1 MAEQGF
7 RKFII
12 TITCVSVAML
22 ELIDTSIVNVAL
34 PHMMGTLSATLQ
46 EVSWV
51 VTGYIIANVIVIPL
65 TDWLS
70 SQLGRKKYFLGSI
83 ILFVVASGLAG
94 QATSITELIVFRI
107 LQGVGGAALIT
118 ISRVI
123 LIEAYP
129 PEELGLANALFGLGA
144 VVGPTIGP
152 TLGGWLISHYSWR
165 WIFYVNLPVG
175 IVAFLLSLLFV
186 ADVDYEK
193 KSKDVDWIGIILLII
208 GVGSLQTVLER
219 GQDDDWFSSH
229 FILTLTIIAVIGI
242 VLFIIRELTTEKPV
256 VDLKV
261 LRHPSLAFGSIFIT
275 ILGFGLYGSVF
286 AFPVFTQRLLGYSAL
301 QTGLILLPGGI
312 ATAMMMPVVGIL
324 LKRGVKPQVLAFI
337 GFSVFFI
344 FCWMLSHLTMVSGP
358 NDFFWPL
365 VIRGLGLGFLFVP
378 ITTIAFTG
386 VQGKELS
393 LGSGLLNMFRQL
405 GGSFGV
411 ALIGTFIERREA
423 FHRTALVS
431 HINNYDPVSRYRIS
445 ELTHGFLGKGSALST
460 AHSQALKA
468 LDYSLMQQ
476 SALMSYNDTFLI
488 VGVFFLICLPLLLFT
503 LKNKKKIK
511 GTEKK
516 ASLSSE
522 ETGTNIKELKAD
534 TVS

>member
-34 PHMMGTLSATLQ
+34 PHMMGALSATLTQ
-46 EVSWV
+46 VSWV
-51 VTGYIIANVIVIPL
+51 VTGYVIANVIIIPL
-65 TDWLS
+65 TDWFS
-70 SQLGRKKYFLGSI
+70 TEFGRKKYFLGSI
-83 ILFVVASGLAG
+83 VLFVLASGLAG
-94 QATSITELIVFRI
+94 QSTSITELIVFRI

-152 TLGGWLISHYSWR
+152 TLGGFLTDHYSWR

-175 IVAFLLSLLFV
+175 IIAFLLSLMFV
-186 ADVDYEK
+186 SDVEYEK
-193 KSKDVDWIGIILLII
+193 KAKKIDWLGILFLVV

-219 GQDDDWFSSH
+219 GQDDDWFSSR
-229 FILTLTIIAVIGI
+229 FIVMLTIVAVIGI
-242 VLFIIRELTTEKPV
+242 IAFIVRELTADKPV

-286 AFPVFTQRLLGYSAL
+286 AFPVFTQRLLGYTAL

-312 ATAMMMPVVGIL
+312 ATAMMMPVVGVL
-324 LKRGVKPQVLAFI
+324 LKKGVKPQILAAI

-358 NDFFWPL
+358 PDFFWPL

-386 VQGKELS
+386 VKGKELS
-393 LGSGLLNMFRQL
+393 LGSGLMNMFRQL

-423 FHRTALVS
+423 FHRTILDS
-431 HINNYDPVSRYRIS
+431 NINPYNPVAQSRIS
-445 ELTHGFLGKGSALST
+445 AYTHGFYSKGSAWMT
-460 AHSQALKA
+460 AHSQAYKA
-468 LDYSLMQQ
+468 LDYTLMQQ

-488 VGVFFLICLPLLLFT
+488 VGVFFLFCLPLLLFT
-503 LKNKKKIK
+503 LRKKKNKARDPVA
-511 GTEKK
+511 EKQEVDL
-516 ASLSSE
+516 AILDM
-522 ETGTNIKELKAD
+522 ELEPER
-534 TVS
+534 V

>member
-1 MAEQGF
+1 MAEHGF

-12 TITCVSVAML
+12 TVTCVSVALL

-34 PHMMGTLSATLQ
+34 PHIMGSLSATLT

-51 VTGYIIANVIVIPL
+51 VTGYIVANVIIIPL
-65 TDWLS
+65 TDWFS
-70 SQLGRKKYFLGSI
+70 SELGRKRYFLGSI
-83 ILFVVASGLAG
+83 LLFVLASAFCG
-94 QATSITELIVFRI
+94 QATSITELVIFRI

-123 LIEAYP
+123 LIETYP

-152 TLGGWLISHYSWR
+152 TLGGWLTDHLSWR

-175 IVAFLLSLLFV
+175 IVAFVLSLLFITN
-186 ADVDYEK
+186 ADYEEK
-193 KSKDVDWIGIILLII
+193 TKRVDWWGILFLVV

-229 FILTLTIIAVIGI
+229 FILALTAIAALGII
-242 VLFIIRELTTEKPV
+242 LFIVRELTAEKPV
-256 VDLKV
+256 VDLRV
-261 LRHPSLAFGSIFIT
+261 LRHPSLALGSIFIT

-312 ATAMMMPVVGIL
+312 ATAAMMPIVGVL
-324 LKRGVKPQVLAFI
+324 LKRGVKPQILAFS
-337 GFSVFFI
+337 GFSIFFI
-344 FCWMLSHLTMVSGP
+344 FCWMLSHLTMASGP
-358 NDFFWPL
+358 GNFFWPL
-365 VIRGLGLGFLFVP
+365 VIRGVGLGLLFVP
-378 ITTIAFTG
+378 LTTIAFTG
-386 VQGKELS
+386 VRGKELS
-393 LGSGLLNMFRQL
+393 LGSGLMNMFRQL

-423 FHRTALVS
+423 FHRTILDSNINIYNPVAHDRIAQFTGGFVS
-431 HINNYDPVSRYRIS
+431 S
-445 ELTHGFLGKGSALST
+445 GSALST
-460 AHSQALKA
+460 AHDQALRA
-468 LDYSLMQQ
+468 IDYTLQQQ
-476 SALMSYNDTFLI
+476 SALMSYNDTFFM

-503 LKNKKKIK
+503 FRKKK
-511 GTEKK
+511 TEHGQVAVPAVKPIINNQQ
-516 ASLSSE
+516 S
-522 ETGTNIKELKAD
+522 KELQPE
-534 TVS
+534 TV